1 MENSPKT
8 PKSPKYSKSPK
19 SPKSPK
25 FQTSTATY
33 IISAHGTML
42 TSMLGTP
49 QTKKYHAINIPENVE
64 LYTFVDLGKC
74 MVDYKTDAYFICNLE
89 KETQKEELQ
98 SSLSPAFKF
107 IHERGKTN
115 KFPEL
120 FLTPDVTTP
129 VQSYKGIIH
138 CIPEHYRTSTSRGDE
153 IIYNIDAKNTKDCV
167 CSSIV
172 SKSTAKPYNYEKN
185 YSAYYKTQLEG
196 YKYDP
201 TSTSINKCGPILMSE
216 AVQIIQAHSNNYY
229 EPTCVIQIYVSA
241 CLAEIDLKTSVH
253 YARLNYELTRKI
265 DIPPPL
271 STRYADEACI
281 RVYQDPHTGANP
293 ESKVCY
299 AELVPEPTRTNNRT
313 IEESSAI
320 LRQLARRDEDS
331 KPIER
336 REVSKVMLKPI
347 ETRGVSKAMVKPI
360 ERREVSESD
369 LMNVNYEIFKFKH
382 NSLTKVSVTNVVESL
397 RDFKAIPL
405 ISPLISKYRLMYQ
418 HKIFDFITY
427 KDAYMDVMK
436 NLYDMFSGTHEE
448 IIDQIERKYRS
459 RDRDKLDFYFLEAL
473 DLLKLDGSHDSL
485 SILPKINEINL
496 VNPFIRE
503 ESKYFLIST
512 IYLQLKELIE
522 KQKQKLKMGQ
532 GRRKKTLR
540 RKYKKRNSRRLKH
553 AKQTYKTTRPYLH

>member
-1 MENSPKT
+1 ME
-8 PKSPKYSKSPK
+8 KSPK

-25 FQTSTATY
+25 FKTSTATY
-33 IISAHGTML
+33 LISAHGTML

-120 FLTPDVTTP
+120 FLTPDDTTP

-172 SKSTAKPYNYEKN
+172 SKSTTKPYNCEKN
-185 YSAYYKTQLEG
+185 YSSYYKTQLED

-253 YARLNYELTRKI
+253 YARLKYELTRKI

-271 STRYADEACI
+271 PTRYADEACI

-313 IEESSAI
+313 IEESLAI
-320 LRQLARRDEDS
+320 LRQPTRRDEDS

-336 REVSKVMLKPI
+336 REVSKVTVKPI
-347 ETRGVSKAMVKPI
+347 ERREVSKPI
-360 ERREVSESD
+360 ERREVSESENN

-382 NSLTKVSVTNVVESL
+382 NSLAKVNVTNVVKSL
-397 RDFKAIPL
+397 TDFKAIPL

-427 KDAYMDVMK
+427 KDAYMDIMK

-496 VNPFIRE
+496 VEPFIRE
-503 ESKYFLIST
+503 ENESSFGFT

-540 RKYKKRNSRRLKH
+540 KKYKKRNSRRLKH
-553 AKQTYKTTRPYLH
+553 AKQTYKTTRRYLH